1 MIIVKRTFLAPLG
14 LLLALCMASGAA
26 LAEEQTWRINLK
38 NADIREFVDQVA
50 QITGKTF
57 VVDPRLKGEVTV
69 VSNIDMNAEA
79 VYELFLSAL
88 RVHGFIAAPSGDLI
102 RIQQN
107 VSGKQ
112 SPGPEGELTEVAPE
126 DLVTRV
132 IAAQNVDSAELV
144 KILRPLIPQYG
155 HIAAVAN
162 PNIVIISDHADNIG
176 RLMGIVELIDVAD
189 EQELVVVPLKEA
201 WVGTLV
207 PLLEKVAP
215 DQIGQNA
222 VGPQRIRLIANER
235 NNSLVIQGKPR
246 PVAQMLKLIDRL
258 DQPTTAANAVQV
270 IYLKYA
276 DATKVAE
283 VLKGVLMGL
292 GGESG
297 TTAQGVTVQPDESL
311 NAIVVRANPRTMT
324 EVRNI
329 LEQLDIR
336 RTQVLI
342 EAAVVEVQINDT
354 RNVGVEIGV
363 SDASG
368 QTTPLASSSLNG
380 VISTLLGRI
389 TQGGTTNADGET
401 TPDVLAGL
409 ASITTPTLSVA
420 RVDPEGISFG
430 AIITALATSRDAKL
444 LSTPSILTLDNEEA
458 NIVVGNEVPFRGGSF
473 TTTSDGVTNPF
484 TTVDR
489 KDVGLQLTIT
499 PHIHDG
505 TSVRL
510 EISQEI
516 TSLVESQIGPTGLAD
531 VLTSKR
537 AIETTVLAEDRQI
550 VVLGGLIQENLT
562 DTGRKVPL
570 LGDIP
575 GLGFLFRSSSITNLR
590 TNLLI
595 FMRPTVIKTL
605 EDADEVT
612 ARKYRDIWEVEIT
625 SPVPDELDALFR
637 GDHDYDHAPPEP
649 D

>member
-1 MIIVKRTFLAPLG
+1 MKASSRLALAS
-14 LLLALCMASGAA
+14 LLLTLWMGGGSA

-38 NADIREFVDQVA
+38 DADIREFVDQVA
-50 QITGKTF
+50 EITGKTF

-69 VSNIDMNAEA
+69 VSNTDMNAEA

-88 RVHGFIAAPSGDLI
+88 RVHGFIASPSGDLI

-107 VSGKQ
+107 VTGKQ
-112 SPGPEGELTEVAPE
+112 SPGPEGQLTQVAPE

-155 HIAAVAN
+155 HIAAVAK
-162 PNIVIISDHADNIG
+162 PNIVIISDHADNIA

-189 EQELVVVPLKEA
+189 EEELIVVPLKEA

-215 DQIGQNA
+215 DQIGQGA
-222 VGPQRIRLIANER
+222 AGPQRIRIVANER
-235 NNSLVIQGKPR
+235 NNSLVLQGKPR
-246 PVAQMLKLIDRL
+246 PVAQILKLIDRL
-258 DQPTTAANAVQV
+258 DQPGTAASAVQV

-276 DATKVAE
+276 DAAKIAE
-283 VLKGVLMGL
+283 VLQGVLGARGGEEDGL
-292 GGESG
+292 GQN
-297 TTAQGVTVQPDESL
+297 ATVQPDESL
-311 NAIVVRANPRTMT
+311 NAIVVRADPRTMT
-324 EVRNI
+324 EVRSI

-342 EAAVVEVQINDT
+342 EAAVVEVQLNNT
-354 RNVGVEIGV
+354 RNIGVETAV
-363 SDASG
+363 ADAKG
-368 QTTPLASSSLNG
+368 RTTPLASTSLNG
-380 VISTLLGRI
+380 VISTLLGRM
-389 TQGGTTNADGET
+389 TKVGAATGGGAATVS
-401 TPDVLAGL
+401 PDVLSGL
-409 ASITTPTLSVA
+409 TSITTPTLSVA
-420 RVDPEGISFG
+420 RIDPEGVSFG
-430 AIITALATSRDAKL
+430 AIITAFATSRDANL
-444 LSTPSILTLDNEEA
+444 LSTPSIMTLDNEEA
-458 NIVVGNEVPFRGGSF
+458 KIVVGNEVPFRGGSF
-473 TTTSDGVTNPF
+473 TTTSDGANNPF

-499 PHIHDG
+499 PHIPEG

-516 TSLVESQIGPTGLAD
+516 TSLVESEIGPTGLAD

-537 AIETTVLAEDRQI
+537 SIETTVLAEDRQI
-550 VVLGGLIQENLT
+550 IVLGGLIQENLT

-575 GLGFLFRSSSITNLR
+575 GLGFLFRSSSMNNLR

-595 FMRPTVIKTL
+595 FMRPTIIKTPQDV
-605 EDADEVT
+605 EEVT
-612 ARKYRDIWEVEIT
+612 SRKYRDIWEVEIV
-625 SPVPDELDALFR
+625 SPVSDQLDGLFR
-637 GDHDYDHAPPEP
+637 GDHTPES

>member
-1 MIIVKRTFLAPLG
+1 MKATS
-14 LLLALCMASGAA
+14 LLALASLLLTLGMSGGPA

-50 QITGKTF
+50 EITGKTF

-69 VSNIDMNAEA
+69 VSNTDMNAEA

-88 RVHGFIAAPSGDLI
+88 RVHGFIASPSGDLI

-112 SPGPEGELTEVAPE
+112 SPGPEGELTQVAPE

-155 HIAAVAN
+155 HIAAVAK
-162 PNIVIISDHADNIG
+162 PNIVIISDHADNIS

-189 EQELVVVPLKEA
+189 EEELVMVPLQEA

-215 DQIGQNA
+215 DQIGQGA
-222 VGPQRIRLIANER
+222 AGPQRIRIVANER
-235 NNSLVIQGKPR
+235 NNSLVLQGKPR
-246 PVAQMLKLIDRL
+246 PVAQILKLIDRL
-258 DQPTTAANAVQV
+258 DQPGTAASAVQV

-276 DATKVAE
+276 DAAKIAE
-283 VLKGVLMGL
+283 VLKGVLL
-292 GGESG
+292 ARGGEAAASPSG
-297 TTAQGVTVQPDESL
+297 ESASVQADESL

-324 EVRNI
+324 EVRGI

-342 EAAVVEVQINDT
+342 EAAVVEVQLNNT
-354 RNVGVEIGV
+354 RNLGVETAV
-363 SDASG
+363 ADAKG
-368 QTTPLASSSLNG
+368 RTTPLASTSLNG
-380 VISTLLGRI
+380 VISGLLGRM
-389 TQGGTTNADGET
+389 TRATAATGDDASAAS
-401 TPDVLAGL
+401 PDVLAGL
-409 ASITTPTLSVA
+409 AGITTPTLSVA
-420 RVDPEGISFG
+420 RIDPEGVSFG
-430 AIITALATSRDAKL
+430 AIVTALATSRDANL
-444 LSTPSILTLDNEEA
+444 LSTPSIMTLDNEEA
-458 NIVVGNEVPFRGGSF
+458 KIVVGNEVPFRGGSF
-473 TTTSDGVTNPF
+473 TTTADGANNPF

-499 PHIHDG
+499 PHIPEG

-516 TSLVESQIGPTGLAD
+516 TSLVESNIGPTGLAD

-537 AIETTVLAEDRQI
+537 SIETTVLAEDRQI
-550 VVLGGLIQENLT
+550 IVLGGLIQENLT

-575 GLGFLFRSSSITNLR
+575 GLGFLFRSSSKTNQR

-595 FMRPTVIKTL
+595 FMRPTIIKTQ
-605 EDADEVT
+605 EDAEQVT
-612 ARKYRDIWEVEIT
+612 GRKYRDIWDVEIV
-625 SPVPDELDALFR
+625 SPVSDQLDGLFR
-637 GDHDYDHAPPEP
+637 GAHTPES

>member
-1 MIIVKRTFLAPLG
+1 MIMAKRTFLAPIG

-112 SPGPEGELTEVAPE
+112 SPGPEGALTEVAPE

-155 HIAAVAN
+155 HIAAVAK

-292 GGESG
+292 GGGGEAG
-297 TTAQGVTVQPDESL
+297 TAAQVTVQPDESL

-354 RNVGVEIGV
+354 RNVGVEMGAV
-363 SDASG
+363 DASG
-368 QTTPLASSSLNG
+368 KTTPLITTSLNS
-380 VISTLLGRI
+380 VISSLLGRM
-389 TQGGTTNADGET
+389 TRTGTGTDDEI
-401 TPDVLAGL
+401 TPDVLSGL
-409 ASITTPTLSVA
+409 ASIGSPTLSVA
-420 RVDPEGISFG
+420 RIDPDGLSFG
-430 AIITALATSRDAKL
+430 AIVTALATSRDAKL

-537 AIETTVLAEDRQI
+537 AIETTVLAEDQQI

-562 DTGRKVPL
+562 DSGRKVPL

-575 GLGFLFRSSSITNLR
+575 GLGRLFRSSSKTNLR

-637 GDHDYDHAPPEP
+637 GDHDYDHAPES